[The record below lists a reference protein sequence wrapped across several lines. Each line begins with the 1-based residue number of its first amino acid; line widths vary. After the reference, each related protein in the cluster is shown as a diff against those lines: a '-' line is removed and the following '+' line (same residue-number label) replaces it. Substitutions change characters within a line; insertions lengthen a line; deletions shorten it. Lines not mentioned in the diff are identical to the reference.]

1 MIKQIEDQDVVGY
14 NDNSDHES
22 QDSESEKVMWPFR
35 YMLWLSILLFKQWK
49 SKAILK
55 DKQ

>member
-1 MIKQIEDQDVVGY
+1 MIKRIEDQDVVGY

-35 YMLWLSILLFKQWK
+35 YMLWLSILLFKQ
-49 SKAILK
+49 
-55 DKQ
+55 